1 MNRVV
6 ITGLGCVSAI
16 GLDAE
21 QTWQSARDGRV
32 GIGEITSITDRPLK
46 VKIGAEVRGFRPEDH
61 FDDRRIT
68 AYDLFSQFA
77 VVAAREAVKDSGLA
91 LEGELAAHT
100 AVITGT
106 GIGGARTIDENS
118 RKLYESG
125 STRVH
130 PSTIPRLMPS
140 AATSAIT
147 MECGITGPSFSVTSA
162 CASSTHAIG
171 EAFWMV
177 RTGRASAAITGGS
190 EASFSWG
197 SLPGWWALR
206 VMDPFG
212 CRPFSL
218 ERQGFVLGEGAGIL
232 VLENYDDARRRGA
245 KIYAEVVG
253 FGMSADADSMLEPSE
268 VGAARAMSAALADAG
283 LAPDLVDYVN
293 AHGTGTQ
300 ANDVNESRAVRS
312 VFGAHAD
319 ALAMTSTKAVH
330 GHALGGAG
338 AIECLLAARAV
349 AEGVI
354 PPTANFGTPDPECDL
369 DYVPNTARQRP
380 VRAALSNSFAFGGL
394 NAVLALRAVA

>member
-16 GLDAE
+16 GLDAA
-21 QTWQSARDGRV
+21 QSWQSARDGQV
-32 GIGEITSITDRPLK
+32 GIGPITSITDRPLK

-68 AYDLFSQFA
+68 AYDPFSQFA
-77 VVAAREAVKDSGLA
+77 VVATREALTDSGLTLDEA
-91 LEGELAAHT
+91 LAERT

-106 GIGGARTIDENS
+106 GIGGARTIDDSS
-118 RKLYESG
+118 RRLYEGG
-125 STRVH
+125 STRLH

-147 MECGITGPSFSVTSA
+147 MEFGITGPSFAVTSA
-162 CASSTHAIG
+162 CSSSTHAIG

-190 EASFSWG
+190 EASFAWG

-232 VLENYDDARRRGA
+232 VLEDYEAARRRGA
-245 KIYAEVVG
+245 RIYAEIAG

-268 VGAARAMSAALADAG
+268 TGAARAMAAALADARMP
-283 LAPDLVDYVN
+283 ANTVDYIN

-319 ALAMTSTKAVH
+319 ALAVTSTKAVH

-338 AIECLLAARAV
+338 AIECLLTARAL
-349 AEGVI
+349 AEGVV
-354 PPTANFGTPDPECDL
+354 PPTANFGTPDPDCDL
-369 DYVPNTARQRP
+369 DYVPNTARETP
-380 VRAALSNSFAFGGL
+380 IRAALSNSFAFGGL
-394 NAVLALRAVA
+394 NAVLVLRAVA